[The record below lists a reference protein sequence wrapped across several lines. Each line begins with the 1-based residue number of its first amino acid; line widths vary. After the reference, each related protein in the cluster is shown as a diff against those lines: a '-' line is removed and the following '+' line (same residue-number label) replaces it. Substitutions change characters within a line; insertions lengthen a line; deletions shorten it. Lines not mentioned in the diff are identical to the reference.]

1 VRYTVSNI
9 VFFKSAKSCEAAHA
23 ALSIG
28 PHPTRTQLFLT
39 LLNRSVDT
47 DEVSNDLI

>member
-1 VRYTVSNI
+1 MISFNI
-9 VFFKSAKSCEAAHA
+9 GRFEIKTPLILA
-23 ALSIG
+23 
-28 PHPTRTQLFLT
+28 